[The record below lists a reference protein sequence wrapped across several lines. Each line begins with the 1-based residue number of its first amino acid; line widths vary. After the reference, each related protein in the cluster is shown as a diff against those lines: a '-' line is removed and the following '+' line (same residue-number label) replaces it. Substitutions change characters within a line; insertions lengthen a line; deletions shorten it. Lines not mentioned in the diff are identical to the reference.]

1 MVVNFSRDLWGEESP
16 GLPIRLALIVFLFC
30 HVSVFNFAGYQEILI
45 RFSKKDIKNQDE
57 RKPDYI

>member
-1 MVVNFSRDLWGEESP
+1 MVVNFSRDLWDEESP
-16 GLPIRLALIVFLFC
+16 GLLIRLALLGFLFS
-30 HVSVFNFAGYQEILI
+30 HVSVFNFAGYQEMLI